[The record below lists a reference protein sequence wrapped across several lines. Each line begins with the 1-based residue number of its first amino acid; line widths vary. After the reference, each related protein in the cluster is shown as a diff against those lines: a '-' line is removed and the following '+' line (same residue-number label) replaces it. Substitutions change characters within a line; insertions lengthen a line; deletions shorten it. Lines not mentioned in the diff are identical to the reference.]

1 MLSFAEGERTGDA
14 GRERLLR
21 QAISL
26 AEAKRKLSKTD
37 ILAIMP
43 EADEEPERLACL
55 FEDLEEA
62 GVDVEHLL
70 GHDEPVHL
78 KHHIFDLS
86 GIDSDDTVSLYLREV
101 GNIPLLTA
109 DQEVDLAQRIE
120 RGKDA
125 LQNLFLQSFQVSG
138 EPSRAELD
146 RHVNDGE
153 AARHHLTKANSRLV
167 IAMAKKYMNQGVPF
181 LDLIQE
187 GNLGLMKAVE
197 KFDWRRGYKFS
208 TYATWWVRQAIT
220 RAIADQG
227 RTIRVPVHMSDRI
240 RRLFQVSRQLE
251 QRLGREP
258 GIEELARE
266 LDLPSSKVQWMIRIA
281 RTPLSLEKPVGDD
294 RDSELG
300 DFIEDDEFPAPP
312 VAAANTLLAQEI
324 ENLLNALPP
333 REARVLELRFGLL
346 DGRTHTLKEVG
357 EMFGL
362 SRERIRQLEKEAL
375 RKLRHPNFAGHLRQY
390 LN

>member
-1 MLSFAEGERTGDA
+1 MLSFAEGERTGDE

-26 AEAKRKLSKTD
+26 AEAKRKLSRTD
-37 ILAIMP
+37 ILAIIP
-43 EADEEPERLACL
+43 EADEEPERLVCL

-120 RGKDA
+120 RGKES
-125 LQNLFLQSFQVSG
+125 LQSMFLLRFEG
-138 EPSRAELD
+138 GAAGPRGDLD

-187 GNLGLMKAVE
+187 GNLVLMKAVE

-240 RRLFQVSRQLE
+240 RKLFAISQALE
-251 QRLGREP
+251 QTLGRRP
-258 GIEELARE
+258 TLPELSERMELPVARVE
-266 LDLPSSKVQWMIRIA
+266 QMLRIS
-281 RTPLSLEKPVGDD
+281 RRNLSLEKPVGEDQD
-294 RDSELG
+294 AELG
-300 DFIEDDEFPAPP
+300 HFIEDEDAPDPAEATTLQLLESDLDE
-312 VAAANTLLAQEI
+312 LLQCLTA
-324 ENLLNALPP
+324 
-333 REARVLELRFGLL
+333 REARILCLRYGL
-346 DGRTHTLKEVG
+346 DQGRPHTLKEVG
-357 EMFGL
+357 RKFEL
-362 SRERIRQLEKEAL
+362 TRERIRQIEQEAL
-375 RKLRHPNFAGHLRQY
+375 AKLRHPRRRQVLAGY
-390 LN
+390 FG